1 MTQPVL
7 IVEDDQMQRNML
19 STLLRR
25 KLDFKSREAEHGRQ
39 ALEILEADQ
48 GKTIK
53 LVILDLNMPVMGGM
67 ETLGILR
74 QKYPSIP
81 VIMLTGTKDITDAVQ
96 AMKLGAIDFLMKPYE
111 GERIV
116 VTIRNALKIS
126 TLSKEVSRLKS
137 EKEGTFTF
145 ENLIGHDDGLSSI
158 VNIGRKAAASDI
170 PILITGETGT
180 GKEVFAEAIHGEGE
194 RTGKP
199 FIAVNCGA
207 IPSQL
212 VESTL
217 FGHEKGAFTG
227 AYAQKIG
234 LAEVANGGTLFL
246 DEIGELSA
254 GIQSKL
260 LRFLQEGEIYRV
272 GGKEPIKV
280 DIRLVSATN
289 RDLEKEVQD
298 GSFREDLYYRIN
310 TIVVNAPPLR
320 KRKEDIGALV
330 DYFLTT
336 GAHRYLNRGLKIS
349 TEALDVLLKYDWPGN
364 IRELQNV
371 CERLQ
376 ILSESEV
383 VQITDLPDFV
393 KTPEEKLFIDDYDPA
408 VTLHELERRYILKAL
423 NHFEGNKTQ
432 AANALGV
439 TIKTLYNKLHEYGEF
454 NKFAI
459 HSRTN

>member
-1 MTQPVL
+1 MSSDKFPVGANKL
-7 IVEDDQMQRNML
+7 IKTGQHFPRIPLGQSQQVFSN
-19 STLLRR
+19 
-25 KLDFKSREAEHGRQ
+25 K
-39 ALEILEADQ
+39 EIVYQ
-48 GKTIK
+48 
-53 LVILDLNMPVMGGM
+53 
-67 ETLGILR
+67 
-74 QKYPSIP
+74 
-81 VIMLTGTKDITDAVQ
+81 
-96 AMKLGAIDFLMKPYE
+96 
-111 GERIV
+111 
-116 VTIRNALKIS
+116 
-126 TLSKEVSRLKS
+126 
-137 EKEGTFTF
+137 
-145 ENLIGHDDGLSSI
+145 
-158 VNIGRKAAASDI
+158 SDI
-170 PILITGETGT
+170 MTKLMGMVDRVAPSNATILVLGESGT
-180 GKEVFAEAIHGEGE
+180 GKELVAQAIHEKSNRGH
-194 RTGKP
+194 KP
-199 FIAVNCGA
+199 FVAINCGA
-207 IPSQL
+207 L
-212 VESTL
+212 RETLLESEL

-272 GGKEPIKV
+272 GGKEPLKV
-280 DIRLVSATN
+280 DIRLISATN

-298 GSFREDLYYRIN
+298 GNFREDLYYRIN

-349 TEALDVLLKYDWPGN
+349 AEALEVLLKYDWPGN

-376 ILSESEV
+376 ILSESEI
-383 VQITDLPDFV
+383 VQVSDLPDFV
-393 KTPEEKLFIDDYDPA
+393 KTPEEKLFIDDYDPT